1 MGQGQATIWEYEGFT
16 AVLDCGGSYPEEAG
30 EQVVRT
36 LHGGGQTH
44 VDAVVITHYDADHAG
59 GVPQLL
65 YRLRVG
71 TLLLPDVPDESGLR
85 QKIVDAA
92 EAAGCRVVLVSAETE
107 LEFSG
112 GKLTV
117 YPPISRENDNNSG
130 ICVLASAAGYDMLMT
145 GDFDQYLEMRMIS
158 RRQLPQV
165 ELLVAGHHGAKS
177 ATSQVLL
184 DMVMPQNVAISVGAD
199 NYYGHP
205 SPDTLSRIEAC
216 GAGVFRTDIDGTLV
230 FRK

>member
-1 MGQGQATIWEYEGFT
+1 
-16 AVLDCGGSYPEEAG
+16 
-30 EQVVRT
+30 
-36 LHGGGQTH
+36 
-44 VDAVVITHYDADHAG
+44 
-59 GVPQLL
+59 
-65 YRLRVG
+65 
-71 TLLLPDVPDESGLR
+71 
-85 QKIVDAA
+85 
-92 EAAGCRVVLVSAETE
+92 
-107 LEFSG
+107 
-112 GKLTV
+112 
-117 YPPISRENDNNSG
+117 
-130 ICVLASAAGYDMLMT
+130 MLMT

-177 ATSQVLL
+177 ATFQVLL

-230 FRK
+230 FRN